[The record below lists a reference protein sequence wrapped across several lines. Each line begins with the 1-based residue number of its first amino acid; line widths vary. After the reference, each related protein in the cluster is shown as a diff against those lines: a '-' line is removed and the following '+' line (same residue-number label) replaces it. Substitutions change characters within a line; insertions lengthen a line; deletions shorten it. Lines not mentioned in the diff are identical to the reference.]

1 MSISGL
7 PRGDRACAF
16 LKIFAVIGL
25 VHSFDLFAVIGLSGV
40 EISVK
45 DNLVVVDFAVDYLDE
60 NLVWTT
66 SS

>member
-1 MSISGL
+1 MSIADL

-25 VHSFDLFAVIGLSGV
+25 VHSFDLFAVIGLSGI

-45 DNLVVVDFAVDYLDE
+45 DNLVVDFAVDYLDE

>member
-1 MSISGL
+1 M
-7 PRGDRACAF
+7 
-16 LKIFAVIGL
+16 
-25 VHSFDLFAVIGLSGV
+25 HSFDLFAVIGLSGI

-45 DNLVVVDFAVDYLDE
+45 DNLVVDFAVDYLDE